1 MKNKLFLLIALFCT
15 VTMTAEDIPTGYYD
29 AIDGKQ
35 DSVLK
40 STLSQIIYPVDWS
53 EMTQSSSKPN
63 FIKSQYQ
70 AGNRC
75 GYGTR
80 GVNEVHSKPYTW
92 DGFLLTDTR
101 EDGSV
106 WDMYSLNVYY
116 MAPDTIGAVSIPD
129 QEIEHCLPKGWWG
142 GKANSNE
149 NDAFMDLHHLNPANA
164 RANNNK
170 SDCPP
175 GYVSTNITEVNPIFK
190 KGKNSDYGTFFVFEP
205 CDEYKGDFARAY
217 FYIATAYENFIWQ
230 AAADNYMTND
240 SYLEFKP
247 WLQEVLVAW
256 HKLDPVSEK
265 EIIRNNRVSDIQH
278 NRNPFIDYPDLVDY
292 IWGDSIGKTVNLSS
306 LTFTGDTDYVLPV
319 ETMVSRALPASNVT
333 HNGFSANWKDAGKS
347 SYELDVFTT
356 ETTGHNDTIL
366 NMPFFTKSVVSADPH
381 FSWNGDYFGVTG
393 IGKSSVTFYKSSTCL
408 ILTISGL
415 DVPANSRIVVRAMA
429 PLKLNGTD
437 GATLKI
443 TSGSTI
449 IANQVLTNDEIYYS
463 FDLPEGN
470 DDIVIEPGLNKAINV
485 QQLFIITGNEIT
497 THTSLDGF
505 PKVVTGTNYL
515 VNHEMQEEETLYY
528 TITPDGLRTSTP
540 VTVIY
545 DPSQDPTAIIAPNS
559 APQARKELRDGQI
572 VIIRNSAI
580 YSTLGQ
586 SIR

>member
-1 MKNKLFLLIALFCT
+1 MKKSFLLIIVSMFTLSL
-15 VTMTAEDIPTGYYD
+15 MAEEIPAGYYD

-40 STLSQIIYPVDWS
+40 STLSQIIYPVNWS
-53 EMTQSSSKPN
+53 EMTQADGKPN
-63 FIKSQYQ
+63 LIKSQYQ

-80 GVNEVHSKPYTW
+80 GINEVHSKPYTW

-116 MAPDTIGAVSIPD
+116 MALDTIGAVSIPD

-175 GYVSTNITEVNPIFK
+175 GVVSTNITEVNPIFK
-190 KGKNSDYGTFFVFEP
+190 KGKNSAYGNFFVFEP

-230 AAADNYMTND
+230 TAADNYMTND
-240 SYLEFKP
+240 SYMEFKP

-256 HKLDPVSEK
+256 HRLDPVSEK
-265 EIIRNNRVSDIQH
+265 EIVRNNRVSDIQH
-278 NRNPFIDYPDLVDY
+278 NRNPFIDYPELVEY
-292 IWGDSIGKTVNLSS
+292 IWGNKQGETVNLSS
-306 LTFTGDTDYVLPV
+306 LTFTGDESYELPI
-319 ETMVSRALPASNVT
+319 ETMVSRALPASDIT
-333 HNGFSANWKDAGKS
+333 IDGFTANWKDAGKT

-366 NMPFFTKSVVSADPH
+366 NMPYFTKSAVQADTH
-381 FSWNGDYFGVTG
+381 FICNGDYFGITG
-393 IGKSSVTFYKSSTCL
+393 IGKSSVTFYKTNTCL
-408 ILTISGL
+408 VLTISGL
-415 DVPANSRIVVRAMA
+415 EIPANSRIVARAMA
-429 PLKLNGTD
+429 PLKLNNTD

-443 TSGSTI
+443 TSGSTV

-463 FDLPEGN
+463 YDLPEGN
-470 DDIVIEPGLNKAINV
+470 DNIVIEPGLNKAINV
-485 QQLFIITGNEIT
+485 QQLFIISGNEVT
-497 THTSLDGF
+497 THTSLAGY
-505 PKVVTGTNYL
+505 PKNVTGI
-515 VNHEMQEEETLYY
+515 NHTVEIAMNDYKTLHY
-528 TITPDGLRTSTP
+528 TITPEGLKTSVP
-540 VTVIY
+540 VDVVYSPKPTLLEN
-545 DPSQDPTAIIAPNS
+545 PSIMNS
-559 APQARKELRDGQI
+559 TRKELHNGQVI
-572 VIIRNSAI
+572 IIRNGEK
-580 YSTLGQ
+580 YSILGQ
-586 SIR
+586 PLQ